1 MPLRSNRPPPHQ
13 HAVRRPA
20 PPPRPTLDYAGPG
33 PNPTATPRKLS
44 DRAVALLNALNFAA
58 GTFCYALGLGSEDSI
73 HWRFLPIFQLL
84 IGFLFMGTRKRVDGL
99 FWFATANLFFAL
111 VYLYVGLQGAFV
123 T

>member
-1 MPLRSNRPPPHQ
+1 MPPSSNRPPPPQ
-13 HAVRRPA
+13 QTRPAIA
-20 PPPRPTLDYAGPG
+20 PPPPTLDYAGPS
-33 PNPTATPRKLS
+33 PNPIATPGKLS

-58 GTFCYALGLGSEDSI
+58 GTFCFALGLGSEDSI

-84 IGFLFMGTRKRVDGL
+84 IGFLFMATRKRVDGL

-111 VYLYVGLQGAFV
+111 VYLYLGLQGAFV